1 MVSSQEAEVAVG
13 AIVQERLWH
22 TLGVVQSQSFTKVW
36 AYDPCVEGLVS
47 WVSDGGL
54 GSPDYQREKSVLES
68 GRDGDREGI

>member
-22 TLGVVQSQSFTKVW
+22 TLGVQSQSFMQVW
-36 AYDPCVEGLVS
+36 AYNTCVEGLVR

-68 GRDGDREGI
+68 GRDGDREGV